1 MNLKLSGIGLVA
13 ITAVLLL
20 PGSFGNLVTD
30 ETTFWGQSNLVLYDV
45 EGNEVLAQTV
55 HNRIVDTGEQFI
67 LQQTFQEATG
77 NVVDNA
83 QFGAI
88 CAFTNGTSIVT
99 VEEDTV
105 AADVDGD
112 QASPGDLRC
121 EDQGVSLATA
131 GKAILGPITFT
142 GGTSAPVE
150 VTAGNVIHGIAVC
163 QSNNTGTN
171 WRQCADGPGVGTG
184 VMLAIIDTSDVT
196 LNSGETVDI
205 TYTFDITSPTN

>member
-77 NVVDNA
+77 NVVDGS

-88 CAFTNGTSIVT
+88 CAFTNS
-99 VEEDTV
+99 
-105 AADVDGD
+105 
-112 QASPGDLRC
+112 S
-121 EDQGVSLATA
+121 SSW
-131 GKAILGPITFT
+131 F
-142 GGTSAPVE
+142 
-150 VTAGNVIHGIAVC
+150 
-163 QSNNTGTN
+163 
-171 WRQCADGPGVGTG
+171 
-184 VMLAIIDTSDVT
+184 
-196 LNSGETVDI
+196 ETW
-205 TYTFDITSPTN
+205 FCNEA